1 MFTATSYS
9 HITYPSNTA
18 FNSVKHFEEWWS
30 HTEMMKAFL
39 DFRVWR
45 IVQLSLLVVVYFY
58 KLMIGDND
66 EGDDDDY

>member
-1 MFTATSYS
+1 
-9 HITYPSNTA
+9 
-18 FNSVKHFEEWWS
+18 
-30 HTEMMKAFL
+30 MMKAFL